1 MGPKGLRKISG
12 PPAPGT
18 RRPKMAKSP
27 TGGFFGPIW
36 WHQGGLEGSRVH
48 LVGARGCILPI
59 KWVKTYLGPDEN
71 PLGTNGKAVCAILGE
86 NFF

>member
-18 RRPKMAKSP
+18 LVPKSP
-27 TGGFFGPIW
+27 TGGFLGPIW
-36 WHQGGLEGSRVH
+36 AHQGGLEGSRGH

-59 KWVKTYLGPDEN
+59 KWVKTHLGPDEN
-71 PLGTNGKAVCAILGE
+71 RLGTNGKAVYAILGQ
-86 NFF
+86 FLQ